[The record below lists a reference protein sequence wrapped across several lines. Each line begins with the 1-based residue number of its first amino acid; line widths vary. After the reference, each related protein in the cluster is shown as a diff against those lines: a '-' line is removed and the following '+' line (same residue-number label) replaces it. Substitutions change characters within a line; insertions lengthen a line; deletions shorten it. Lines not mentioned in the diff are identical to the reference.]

1 MIPDV
6 PHTYVIS
13 ITTFKADGEFDEPAY
28 RSHLQRMAAAGV
40 GVYVAGAGSGEGYTL
55 NSEENQRVLNIAVEE
70 LKGKVPVR
78 AMGHEPRV
86 VEDMLEFVDMAEN
99 AGVDAVQIYSVE
111 PGHLYK
117 PSEGEIDQ
125 YLSTVL
131 DHCSIPAVLS
141 THFSVGYVIP
151 PDLVEKFAKKYDHFI
166 GMTVTQP
173 DARYLMG
180 LTEKHRDR
188 LEFITGGGGN
198 FLQTLAQGAHGC
210 GTSEANTAPKLVQ
223 SLFDLYN
230 EGDLVRLMDRYKT
243 YIELT
248 YGTMAHGY
256 VSGVKAANN
265 ILGVA
270 GGYPRLPR
278 LPVPEESY
286 PAIEKMLDD
295 LGIREIEGL

>member
-13 ITTFKADGEFDEPAY
+13 ITTFDEDGNFDEVAY
-28 RSHLQRMAAAGV
+28 RSHLRRMAEAGV

-55 NSEENQRVLNIAVEE
+55 SADENQQVMNIAVEE

-86 VEDMLEFVDMAEN
+86 VEDMLEFVDMATK

-111 PGHLYK
+111 PGHLYQ
-117 PSEGEIDQ
+117 PSEREIDK

-151 PDLVEKFAKKYDHFI
+151 PDLVDKFAKKYDNLI

-173 DARYLMG
+173 DARYLIG

-198 FLQTLAQGAHGC
+198 FIQTLAQGAHGC

-230 EGDLVRLMDRYKT
+230 EGDLQRLMERYTT
-243 YIELT
+243 YIGLT

-278 LPVPEESY
+278 LPVPEEKY
-286 PAIEKMLDD
+286 PEIESMLDQ